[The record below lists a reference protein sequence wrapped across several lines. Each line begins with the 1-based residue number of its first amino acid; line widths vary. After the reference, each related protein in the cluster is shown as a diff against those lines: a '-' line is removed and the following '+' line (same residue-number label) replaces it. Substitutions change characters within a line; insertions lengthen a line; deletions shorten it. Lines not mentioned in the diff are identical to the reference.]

1 MQARANCFDC
11 LKNGLKMR
19 RYYQSQVDPNVF
31 YRKESV
37 ILTYIDDC
45 VIVSQKQE
53 TTTSLIES
61 LNNGPENN
69 LLTDE
74 GDISNYLGFNIKKN
88 SFGTFELSEL
98 HLVEKIMKHVGL
110 TVSSSLKAKRDS
122 QWKKITAYRR
132 I

>member
-45 VIVSQKQE
+45 VIVPHKQE

-61 LNNGPENN
+61 LTNGTEKDV
-69 LLTDE
+69 LIYE
-74 GDISNYLGFNIKKN
+74 GYISNYLGVNIKKN
-88 SFGTFELSEL
+88 SYGTSE
-98 HLVEKIMKHVGL
+98 
-110 TVSSSLKAKRDS
+110 
-122 QWKKITAYRR
+122 
-132 I
+132 